1 MAPRTPNLKIPKPPK
16 DPKEKPQK
24 ERLDDA
30 VHEYNQALLAYQSGS
45 DPQRKKPAIRPIALF
60 HGLIPSTLD
69 RRINGKTLS
78 HQEAHED
85 EQRLSPVEEEALK
98 SWVLQLAQWGWP
110 PKICHF
116 RQMATEMLVEKKDF
130 RPLGVNWISHFLR
143 RHEDLQ
149 SRFSRPLDKER
160 TAVHDTT
167 TILQWFQL
175 VESTIQKYDIQ
186 KEDTYN
192 MDEKGIALGS
202 AGKSRV
208 MCSKHDLNA
217 YKAQDGSRE
226 WVSLIECI
234 STNGRLLP
242 LFSIFKG
249 KRQMK
254 AWFDVLN
261 EDGAHIALSE
271 NGWTNNVLGL
281 EWFIRYLRVIP
292 LL

>member
-1 MAPRTPNLKIPKPPK
+1 MAPKTPNSSKNSKTAKASKTPKTPK
-16 DPKEKPQK
+16 KKSQK
-24 ERLDDA
+24 ERLNDA
-30 VHEYNQALLAYQSGS
+30 IHEYNQALSAFESSS

-69 RRINGKTLS
+69 RRINGKTRS
-78 HQEAHED
+78 YQEAHED

-98 SWVLQLAQWGWP
+98 SWVLQLAEWGWP
-110 PKICHF
+110 PKVSHF
-116 RQMATEMLVEKKDF
+116 RHMATEMLVEKEDF
-130 RPLGVNWISHFLR
+130 RPLGNSFIFHFLR
-143 RHEDLQ
+143 RHKDLQ

-160 TAVHDTT
+160 VETHDAT

-175 VESTIQKYDIQ
+175 VESTIQKYEIQ

-192 MDEKGIALGS
+192 MDEKGMALGS

-208 MCSKHDLNA
+208 ICSKHDLSA

-234 STNGRLLP
+234 STDGRLLP
-242 LFSIFKG
+242 LFNIFKG

-254 AWFDVLN
+254 AWFDVL
-261 EDGAHIALSE
+261 EEEGAYIAMSE
-271 NGWTNNVLGL
+271 ND
-281 EWFIRYLRVIP
+281 
-292 LL
+292 